1 MSVLVPVNGYFDLLN
16 FFSTQERPM
25 HLAEMIKFWDSLTPS
40 EKHYYMT
47 RKLS

>member
-1 MSVLVPVNGYFDLLN
+1 MHVLVPVNSYFDLLN
-16 FFSTQERPM
+16 FFSTRERPM
-25 HLAEMIKFWDSLTPS
+25 HIAEMNKFWDSLSIS